1 MKRLPAQDDTGFSDI
16 VRMAADL
23 ARRCPHRDSMANR
36 FFSILNAGAHIRGT
50 LPDLG
55 GRRGL
60 LWRYGYSI
68 ASVFAVLG
76 LSLLA
81 WPKGKIRPGYGR
93 ECDVLIVSHLVSE
106 GHLDSDGDF
115 YFGSLPSDLAK
126 AGIKPVTVLV
136 NHIKAGPKTARRAHP
151 GVVVLNGWLSPLAE
165 MSNFVRLLVRSFSIP
180 VDRTAKP
187 EARRLARQARAAA
200 FDHRALG
207 YLRVHD
213 QLERAIDALKPSV
226 ILHTFE
232 GHGWERML
240 AQTAHARE
248 WPIRVVGYSHGVLL
262 PAPRAID
269 FKLGHGRDPDNVMLP
284 GTVTAGIFRRESEF
298 EAEQISVLGSPKLG
312 DRSGHGEARKGDSCL
327 IVTQGE
333 MSEVELMADAMV
345 EVARKLPEIRFLLRL
360 HPLITGK
367 KARSTTQSLGS
378 TPPNF
383 KITESGL
390 DEDLDNARW
399 LVYRGSSVVLNGLER
414 GIRPIYLNTDGSQ
427 ASNDP
432 LVPEVEFRRIADTVE
447 QVADFIRND
456 AKTRGSGV
464 TEGQNTARTFAGE
477 YFTHLNPAF
486 LIDIIQSQ

>member
-1 MKRLPAQDDTGFSDI
+1 MKRRPAQNNSDFSDN

-23 ARRCPHRDSMANR
+23 ARLCPHRDSMANR
-36 FFSILNAGAHIRGT
+36 FFSTLNAGAHIRGT
-50 LPDLG
+50 LPDLE
-55 GRRGL
+55 GRRGI

-68 ASVFAVLG
+68 ASALAVLG

-81 WPKGKIRPGYGR
+81 WPKGRIRPDYGR
-93 ECDVLIVSHLVSE
+93 GCDVLIVSHLVSAD
-106 GHLDSDGDF
+106 HLDSDRDF
-115 YFGSLPSDLAK
+115 YFGSLQSDLAK
-126 AGIKPVTVLV
+126 ADIKPVTALV
-136 NHIKAGPKTARRAHP
+136 NHIKAGPKTARRARP

-165 MSNFVRLLVRSFSIP
+165 LANAARLLIRSFSIP

-187 EARRLARQARAAA
+187 EARRLARLARAAA

-213 QLERAIDALKPSV
+213 QLERAIDALRPSV

-269 FKLGHGRDPDNVMLP
+269 FKLGHGRDPDNVMFP
-284 GTVTAGIFRRESEF
+284 GTVTAGMFRRESEY

-312 DRSGHGEARKGDSCL
+312 DRGGRGEARKGDSCL

-333 MSEVELMADAMV
+333 MSEVELMADALL
-345 EVARKLPEIRFLLRL
+345 EVARMLPEIRFVFRL
-360 HPLITGK
+360 HPVMTPDR
-367 KARSTTQSLGS
+367 ARSSIRALRNP
-378 TPPNF
+378 PPNF
-383 KITESGL
+383 SISERGL
-390 DEDLDNARW
+390 DQDLEKARW

-414 GIRPIYLNTDGSQ
+414 GIRPIYLNSDGNQ

-432 LVPEVEFRRIADTVE
+432 LPREIEFRRVADTLE
-447 QVADFIRND
+447 QLADAIRED
-456 AKTRGSGV
+456 AEKTMPSDREALDNARIFS
-464 TEGQNTARTFAGE
+464 QRYFRPFASATAIGLFRTK
-477 YFTHLNPAF
+477 
-486 LIDIIQSQ
+486 